1 MILPGRI
8 GYDGCKIGKTQPERQ
23 FVIPKEMRD
32 ALGVKEGDELLVIL
46 EKDRMILTR
55 PREYAKRTRGALR
68 GTWGAARTIARDLT
82 RERRAWR

>member
-1 MILPGRI
+1 MTGAKSVRLSQKG
-8 GYDGCKIGKTQPERQ
+8 Q

-46 EKDRMILTR
+46 EKGRMILTR

-68 GTWGAARTIARDLT
+68 GTWGAAGTISRQLT
-82 RERRAWR
+82 RERRTWR